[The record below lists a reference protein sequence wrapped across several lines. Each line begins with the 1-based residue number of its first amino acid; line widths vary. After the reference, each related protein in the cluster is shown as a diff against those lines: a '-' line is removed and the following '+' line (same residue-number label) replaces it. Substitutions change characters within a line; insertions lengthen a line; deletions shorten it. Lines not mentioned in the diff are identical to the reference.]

1 MNTTQLADIELV
13 GVDGEQ
19 HRLGDYWSDKPIVV
33 VFLRHFG

>member
-1 MNTTQLADIELV
+1 MNPAQLADIQLN
-13 GVDGEQ
+13 GVDGHQ

>member
-1 MNTTQLADIELV
+1 MNLTQLSGIELA

-19 HRLGDYWSDKPIVV
+19 HRLGDYWSDKRVVV